1 MKAKSRNPMGREGKG
16 SHVSRVLLWARLSE
30 QTQPSIRRT
39 TPGSGGTYFYS
50 PFTKEE
56 TGSAMNLPVSQI
68 IHGEPEF
75 EFRFIWLK
83 LVFLLKVILLENK
96 TVTENHTLEMHS

>member
-1 MKAKSRNPMGREGKG
+1 M
-16 SHVSRVLLWARLSE
+16 LLWARLSE
-30 QTQPSIRRT
+30 QTPPFIRRT

-50 PFTKEE
+50 PFTEEE
-56 TGSAMNLPVSQI
+56 TGSATNLPVSQI

-83 LVFLLKVILLENK
+83 LVFLLKIILLENK
-96 TVTENHTLEMHS
+96 TVTENHTLEIHS